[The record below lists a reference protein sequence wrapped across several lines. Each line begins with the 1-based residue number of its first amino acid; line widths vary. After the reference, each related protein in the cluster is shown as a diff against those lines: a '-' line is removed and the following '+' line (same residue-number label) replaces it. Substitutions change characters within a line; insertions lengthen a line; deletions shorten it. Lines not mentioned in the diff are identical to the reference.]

1 MFCVRQSS
9 VRGCR
14 FSFVFVYFVIK
25 VLNVRRFPPPSSHI
39 YQLHYSDPDV
49 GNLEMLDFA
58 LSQATSRTAPLLP
71 PEEAGEENPMFL
83 CFFSATGPRASGT
96 HFLKERAISFS
107 SGFSGPWDDSV
118 RCPASSLSP
127 TTHLAIRVRFGDA
140 VPPHAPLAS
149 PVWDPGSSARM
160 PQNLPPSVP
169 SSPTP
174 LRCTTTVTS
183 IAPLEP
189 FARRLEAWL
198 TQPSPSGWLTRTIRL
213 GYAIQFARRPPK
225 FNGVLETSGGSPER
239 PCLVRGDCWPPGKG
253 CNRAGPSSRD
263 EAGVSQPLLHHTLER
278 WSPTNPGSASLEPGF
293 AQAPVQGADAQA
305 HDQMHPAPGLVC
317 SDRPEGHIH
326 SCFDP
331 SATQTISTVSVRGSG
346 MTVQGPPPRALPIS
360 PSHCEGRRVRPYP
373 ATGSERQC
381 PQLP

>member
-25 VLNVRRFPPPSSHI
+25 VLNVRRFLPPSSRI
-39 YQLHYSDPDV
+39 YQLHYI
-49 GNLEMLDFA
+49 GAE
-58 LSQATSRTAPLLP
+58 TR
-71 PEEAGEENPMFL
+71 EEGGTR
-83 CFFSATGPRASGT
+83 CQRA
-96 HFLKERAISFS
+96 
-107 SGFSGPWDDSV
+107 
-118 RCPASSLSP
+118 
-127 TTHLAIRVRFGDA
+127 
-140 VPPHAPLAS
+140 
-149 PVWDPGSSARM
+149 
-160 PQNLPPSVP
+160 
-169 SSPTP
+169 
-174 LRCTTTVTS
+174 
-183 IAPLEP
+183 
-189 FARRLEAWL
+189 
-198 TQPSPSGWLTRTIRL
+198 
-213 GYAIQFARRPPK
+213 
-225 FNGVLETSGGSPER
+225 
-239 PCLVRGDCWPPGKG
+239 
-253 CNRAGPSSRD
+253 
-263 EAGVSQPLLHHTLER
+263 LLHHTLER

-317 SDRPEGHIH
+317 RDRPDGHLH

-381 PQLP
+381 PQLPRRLAYLGPIQGAVVRSQGLVASAPPLVWARCPYGLIPLWVIPYVYSPQ